1 MGKTKWSRALFA
13 LLLVLLLAL
22 AACNGGDEEDADT
35 GTDDGADSEE
45 TEEATEEEDDGE
57 DAGEDDGL
65 YSIEDFDQIKNNEGE
80 AIDGGT
86 LNFGLVSDTPFEGT
100 LNFVFYSGNPDAQI
114 LEWFNDPSLL
124 TWDENYVYTNDGAAT
139 YEVNDEGNV
148 FTFTIRDNVNWHDGE
163 PVTAEDWLFAHEVIG
178 HPDYDGP
185 RYGSDFTIIEGM
197 EEYRAQFLD
206 EDGETID
213 LAIEDAEPISGIE
226 VIDDKTLEITYKQ
239 ANPSLLTGTVW
250 THPLAKHI
258 FGDMEVADMSSSP
271 EVRENPIGYGPFKV
285 ESIVPGE
292 SVTMSKNEDYWRG
305 EPNLDEVVVRVIDP
319 SVVVNELET
328 GGVDTVSSFPV
339 DQFPDNADMSNVEYL
354 GVIDR
359 AYTYI
364 GFKLGTWDADAAEV
378 ATDPDKKMA
387 DPALRQAMWH
397 AVDNDAVGER
407 FYHGL
412 RWNATTLIPPSHP
425 EFHDETNPGRT
436 YDPDEANRL
445 LDEAGYE
452 DVDGDGFREDP
463 DGEEL
468 VINFASMSGGDTAE
482 PLAQYYIQS
491 WAEVGLNV
499 QLIDGRLLEFNQ
511 FYDRVG
517 ESGDDDPEIDIYQ
530 GAWSVGIDV
539 DPRGL
544 YGRDAIF
551 NFSRYSS
558 DRNDELLEEAVSEE
572 AFDVEYRQQVYNEW
586 QEFMVEEVPVF
597 PTVYRA
603 ELVPVNNRVHNYY
616 IGDGTGMYRWE
627 IAVTEEEAPA
637 AD

>member
-1 MGKTKWSRALFA
+1 MGKSKWTKALFA

-22 AACNGGDEEDADT
+22 AACNGGDDEDAGTD
-35 GTDDGADSEE
+35 TDDGADSEE
-45 TEEATEEEDDGE
+45 TDDDATEDDDGD
-57 DAGEDDGL
+57 DAAEDDGL

-80 AIDGGT
+80 AMDGGT
-86 LNFGLVSDTPFEGT
+86 LNFGLVTDTPFEGT
-100 LNFVFYSGNPDAQI
+100 LNWNWYSGTYDSEI
-114 LEWFNDPSLL
+114 LNWFDEGLL

-139 YEVNDEGNV
+139 YEVNDDGNV
-148 FTFTIRDNVNWHDGE
+148 FTFTIGEDVNWHDGE

-185 RYGSDFTIIEGM
+185 RYGADFTNIEGM
-197 EEYRAQFLD
+197 EEYRAQFQDD
-206 EDGETID
+206 EGETID
-213 LAIEDAEPISGIE
+213 LSIEEAESIAGIE
-226 VIDDKTLEITYKQ
+226 VIDDKTLEITYIQ
-239 ANPSLLTGTVW
+239 STPSLLTGSIW
-250 THPLAKHI
+250 TYPLAKHV
-258 FGDMEVADMSSSP
+258 FEDMEVADMSSSA
-271 EVRENPIGYGPFKV
+271 EVREEPMGFGPFIV

-305 EPNLDEVVVRVIDP
+305 EPNLDEVVVKVIDP

-328 GGVDTVSSFPV
+328 GGVDTVNSFPV

-354 GVIDR
+354 GIIDR

-364 GFKLGTWDADAAEV
+364 GFKLGTWDADNAEV
-378 ATDPDKKMA
+378 ATDPDMKMA

-436 YDPDEANRL
+436 FDPDEANRL

-452 DVDGDGFREDP
+452 DVDGDGMREDP

-491 WAEVGLNV
+491 WADVGLEV

-517 ESGDDDPEIDIYQ
+517 ESGDDDPEVDIYQ
-530 GAWSVGIDV
+530 GAWTVGIDV
-539 DPRGL
+539 DPTGL
-544 YGRDAIF
+544 YGRQAIY

-558 DRNDELLEEAVSEE
+558 DENDALLEDGVSED
-572 AFDVEYRQQVYNEW
+572 AFDVEYRQDVYNEW

-603 ELVPVNNRVHNYY
+603 DLVPVNNRVHNYY
-616 IGDGTGMYRWE
+616 IGDGTGMYRWD